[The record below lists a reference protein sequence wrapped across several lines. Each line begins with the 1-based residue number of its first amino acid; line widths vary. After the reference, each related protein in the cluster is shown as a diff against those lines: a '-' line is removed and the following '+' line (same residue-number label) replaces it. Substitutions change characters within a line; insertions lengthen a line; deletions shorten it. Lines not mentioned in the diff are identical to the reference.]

1 MPEVREGVGEGAE
14 PAKSATE
21 IPTVDG
27 GTGGQVDRES
37 GGSGH
42 GREFGN
48 SAEATMT
55 IGTRSVLYGAHCA
68 VLHPWFLAVAWSK
81 LYGFP
86 WDPRLWASF
95 CLHDIGYISKPN
107 MDGYEGETHVVLG
120 IKIMSLLSRESLAA
134 FTAAHA
140 RCC

>member
-1 MPEVREGVGEGAE
+1 MYLQMKLRHYDCVDCGTPCVQEYVSQRRAMPEVREGVGEGAE
-14 PAKSATE
+14 PAKSAAE

-37 GGSGH
+37 GSSGH

-68 VLHPWFLAVAWSK
+68 VL
-81 LYGFP
+81 
-86 WDPRLWASF
+86 
-95 CLHDIGYISKPN
+95 
-107 MDGYEGETHVVLG
+107 
-120 IKIMSLLSRESLAA
+120 
-134 FTAAHA
+134 
-140 RCC
+140 

>member
-1 MPEVREGVGEGAE
+1 MGDVSANEAPPLRLRRLRDAVQEYVSQRRAMPEVREGVGEGAE
-14 PAKSATE
+14 PAESAAE

-37 GGSGH
+37 GSSVH

-48 SAEATMT
+48 IAEATMT

-68 VLHPWFLAVAWSK
+68 VLHSWFLAVAWSK

-95 CLHDIGYISKPN
+95 CLHDIGYISKPII
-107 MDGYEGETHVVLG
+107 V
-120 IKIMSLLSRESLAA
+120 SSR
-134 FTAAHA
+134 
-140 RCC
+140 